1 MIETLTQNID
11 LIQTGLSVL
20 SVPAFI
26 LVVTSL
32 FKKKVGMY
40 TPFIAVAIGVIIGI
54 LIALY
59 FVGIDFIAIIAG
71 IIFGTITGAS
81 AVGIKVIADG
91 EPAPEQFDW
100 E

>member
-1 MIETLTQNID
+1 M
-11 LIQTGLSVL
+11 
-20 SVPAFI
+20 
-26 LVVTSL
+26 
-32 FKKKVGMY
+32 
-40 TPFIAVAIGVIIGI
+40 GI

-59 FVGIDFIAIIAG
+59 FVGIDFMAIISG

-91 EPAPEQFDW
+91 EPAPEEYDW